1 MSTKPLV
8 SVVTPA
14 YNCEKYLHQTVES
27 VMRQTF
33 EKWEMI
39 IVDDC
44 STDGTLALAL
54 QLAAQEKRIR
64 VIRNEINQGV
74 SLTRNRGI
82 AASQGEYIAL
92 LDGDDL
98 WESDKLERQ
107 VQMMEKGY
115 DLVYCSYDFYDEGG
129 CPIEKMKPFIV
140 PQRTDYRKM
149 LVSSV
154 VSCSTAMA
162 RAGLLKEHPFRKD
175 TYHEDYALWMELFA
189 LPVRA
194 AGDEKVL
201 MHYRQVRGSRSNAK
215 GNSAK
220 KRWEVYRRTLHMG
233 LLESAWA
240 FCRYAVRGAIKYFG

>member
-1 MSTKPLV
+1 MLV
-8 SVVTPA
+8 SIVTPA
-14 YNCEKYLHQTVES
+14 YNCEKYLRKTVES
-27 VMRQTF
+27 VLSQSYTS
-33 EKWEMI
+33 WEMI

-44 STDGTLALAL
+44 STDGTHALAQ
-54 QLAAQEKRIR
+54 QLAAQEPRIR
-64 VIRNEINQGV
+64 VFRNETNQGV

-82 AASQGEYIAL
+82 AQTRGKYIAL

-107 VQMMEKGY
+107 VALLEKGY
-115 DLVYCSYDFYDEGG
+115 DLAYCSYDFWDESG

-140 PQRTDYRKM
+140 PERTDYHKM

-154 VSCSTAMA
+154 VSCSTAMV
-162 RAGLLKEHPFRKD
+162 RAELLKAHPFRKD

-189 LPVRA
+189 LPIRA

-201 MHYRQVRGSRSNAK
+201 MHYRQVHGSRSNAK
-215 GNSAK
+215 GNAAR

-240 FCRYAVRGAIKYFG
+240 FCRYAVHGFLKYYAR

>member
-1 MSTKPLV
+1 MLV
-8 SVVTPA
+8 SIVTPA
-14 YNCEKYLHQTVES
+14 YNCEKYLRKTVES
-27 VMRQTF
+27 VLSQSYTS
-33 EKWEMI
+33 WEMI

-44 STDGTLALAL
+44 STDGTFALAQ
-54 QLAAQEKRIR
+54 QLAAQEPRIR
-64 VIRNEINQGV
+64 VFRNETNQGV

-82 AASQGEYIAL
+82 AQTRGKYIAL

-107 VQMMEKGY
+107 VALLEKGY
-115 DLVYCSYDFYDEGG
+115 DLAYCSYDFWDESGR
-129 CPIEKMKPFIV
+129 PIETMKPFIV
-140 PQRTDYRKM
+140 PVRTDFHKM

-154 VSCSTAMA
+154 VSCSTAMI
-162 RAGLLKEHPFRKD
+162 RAELLKAHPFRKD

-189 LPVRA
+189 LPIRA

-215 GNSAK
+215 GNAAR

-240 FCRYAVRGAIKYFG
+240 FCRYAVRGMIKYFG

>member
-1 MSTKPLV
+1 MNTKPLV

-14 YNCEKYLHQTVES
+14 YNCEKYLRQTVDS
-27 VMRQTF
+27 VVQQTF
-33 EKWEMI
+33 EQWEMI
-39 IVDDC
+39 VVDDC
-44 STDGTLALAL
+44 STDGTLALAQ
-54 QLAAQEKRIR
+54 QLAAEEPRIR
-64 VIRNEINQGV
+64 VFRNETNQGV
-74 SLTRNRGI
+74 SLTRNFGIRQARGK
-82 AASQGEYIAL
+82 YIAL

-98 WESDKLERQ
+98 WEPDKLERQ
-107 VQMMEKGY
+107 VRLMEKGY

-140 PQRTDYRKM
+140 PRQTDYHKM

-162 RAGLLKEHPFRKD
+162 CAELLKEHPFRKD

-215 GNSAK
+215 GNAAK
-220 KRWEVYRRTLHMG
+220 KRWEVYRKTLNMG

-240 FCRYAVRGAIKYFG
+240 FCRYAVCGAIKYFG

>member
-1 MSTKPLV
+1 MLV
-8 SVVTPA
+8 SIVTPA
-14 YNCEKYLHQTVES
+14 YNCEKYLRQTVES
-27 VMRQTF
+27 VVRQTF
-33 EKWEMI
+33 ENWEMI

-44 STDGTLALAL
+44 STDGTLALA
-54 QLAAQEKRIR
+54 QELAAQEKRIR
-64 VIRNEINQGV
+64 VLRNETNQGV
-74 SLTRNRGI
+74 SRTRNRAI
-82 AASQGEYIAL
+82 AETRGEYIAL

-107 VQMMEKGY
+107 VALLEKGY
-115 DLVYCSYDFYDEGG
+115 DLAYCSYDFWDESGQ
-129 CPIEKMKPFIV
+129 PIETMRPFIV
-140 PQRTDYRKM
+140 PERTDYQKM

-154 VSCSTAMA
+154 VSCSTAMV
-162 RAGLLKEHPFRKD
+162 RAGLLKAHPFRTD

-240 FCRYAVRGAIKYFG
+240 FCRYAVRGVMKYFG

>member
-1 MSTKPLV
+1 MLV
-8 SVVTPA
+8 SIVTPA
-14 YNCEKYLHQTVES
+14 YNCEKYLRKTVES
-27 VMRQTF
+27 VLSQSYTS
-33 EKWEMI
+33 WEMI
-39 IVDDC
+39 IFDDC
-44 STDGTLALAL
+44 STDGTFALAQ
-54 QLAAQEKRIR
+54 QLAAQEPRIR
-64 VIRNEINQGV
+64 VFRNETNQGV

-82 AASQGEYIAL
+82 AQTRGKYIAL

-107 VQMMEKGY
+107 VALLEKGY
-115 DLVYCSYDFYDEGG
+115 DLAYCSYDFWDESGR
-129 CPIEKMKPFIV
+129 PIETMKPFIV
-140 PQRTDYRKM
+140 PVRTDFHKM

-154 VSCSTAMA
+154 VSCSTAMI
-162 RAGLLKEHPFRKD
+162 RAELLKAHPFRKD

-189 LPVRA
+189 LPIRA

-215 GNSAK
+215 GNAAR

-240 FCRYAVRGAIKYFG
+240 FCRYAVRGMIKYFG

>member
-1 MSTKPLV
+1 MLV

-14 YNCEKYLHQTVES
+14 YNCEKYLRQTVES
-27 VMRQTF
+27 VIRQTF
-33 EKWEMI
+33 EQWEMI

-44 STDGTLALAL
+44 STDGTLALA
-54 QLAAQEKRIR
+54 QRLAAQEKRIR
-64 VIRNEINQGV
+64 VLRNEINQGV

-82 AASQGEYIAL
+82 AEARGEYIAL

-107 VQMMEKGY
+107 VALLEKGY
-115 DLVYCSYDFYDEGG
+115 DLAYCSYDFWDENG

-140 PQRTDYRKM
+140 PERTDYHKM

-154 VSCSTAMA
+154 VSCSTAMVCA
-162 RAGLLKEHPFRKD
+162 ELLKAHPFRKD

-189 LPVRA
+189 LPIRA

-240 FCRYAVRGAIKYFG
+240 FCRYAVCGAIKYFG

>member
-1 MSTKPLV
+1 MLV

-14 YNCEKYLHQTVES
+14 YNCEKYLRQTAES
-27 VMRQTF
+27 VMLQTF
-33 EKWEMI
+33 EQWEMI

-44 STDGTLALAL
+44 STDGTLALAQ

-64 VIRNEINQGV
+64 VLRNETNQGV

-82 AASQGEYIAL
+82 AEARGEYIAL

-98 WESDKLERQ
+98 WERDKLERQ
-107 VQMMEKGY
+107 VALLEQGY
-115 DLVYCSYDFYDEGG
+115 DLAYCSYDFWDEAGR
-129 CPIEKMKPFIV
+129 PIGKMKPFIV

-154 VSCSTAMA
+154 VSCSTAMV

>member
-1 MSTKPLV
+1 MLV
-8 SVVTPA
+8 SIVTPA
-14 YNCEKYLHQTVES
+14 YNCEKYLRKTVES
-27 VMRQTF
+27 VLSQSYTS
-33 EKWEMI
+33 WEMI

-44 STDGTLALAL
+44 STDGTFALAQ
-54 QLAAQEKRIR
+54 QLAAQEPRIR
-64 VIRNEINQGV
+64 VFRNETNQGV

-82 AASQGEYIAL
+82 AQTRGKYIAL

-107 VQMMEKGY
+107 VALLEKGY
-115 DLVYCSYDFYDEGG
+115 DLAYCSYDFWDESGR
-129 CPIEKMKPFIV
+129 PIETMKPFIV
-140 PQRTDYRKM
+140 PVRTDFHKM

-154 VSCSTAMA
+154 VSCSTAMI
-162 RAGLLKEHPFRKD
+162 RAELLKAHPFRKD
-175 TYHEDYALWMELFA
+175 AYHEDYALWMELFA
-189 LPVRA
+189 LPIRA

-215 GNSAK
+215 GNAAR

-240 FCRYAVRGAIKYFG
+240 FCRYAVRGMIKYFG

>member
-1 MSTKPLV
+1 MLV
-8 SVVTPA
+8 SIVTPA
-14 YNCEKYLHQTVES
+14 YNCEKYLRQTVES
-27 VMRQTF
+27 VLAQSYTD
-33 EKWEMI
+33 WEMI

-44 STDGTLALAL
+44 STDGTLALAQ
-54 QLAAQEKRIR
+54 QLAAVDARIR
-64 VIRNEINQGV
+64 VVRNEQNQGV
-74 SLTRNRGI
+74 SMTRNRGI
-82 AASQGEYIAL
+82 AEARGKYIAL

-98 WESDKLERQ
+98 WEPDKLERQ
-107 VQMMEKGY
+107 AALLEQGF
-115 DLVYCSYDFYDEGG
+115 DLAYCSYDFWDEDGR
-129 CPIEKMKPFIV
+129 PIGKMKPFIV
-140 PQRTDYRKM
+140 PKQTDYHNM

-154 VSCSTAMA
+154 VSCSTAMV
-162 RAGLLKEHPFRKD
+162 RTGLLKEHPFRKD

-194 AGDEKVL
+194 EGDEKVL

>member
-1 MSTKPLV
+1 MLV

-14 YNCEKYLHQTVES
+14 YNCEKYLRQTVES
-27 VMRQTF
+27 VIRQTF
-33 EKWEMI
+33 EQWEMI

-44 STDGTLALAL
+44 STDGTLALA
-54 QLAAQEKRIR
+54 QRLAAQEKRIR
-64 VIRNEINQGV
+64 VLRNEINQGV

-82 AASQGEYIAL
+82 AEARGEYIAL

-98 WESDKLERQ
+98 WERDKLERQ
-107 VQMMEKGY
+107 VALLEKGY
-115 DLVYCSYDFYDEGG
+115 DLAYCSYDFWDENG

-140 PQRTDYRKM
+140 PERTDYHKM

-154 VSCSTAMA
+154 VSCSTAMVCA
-162 RAGLLKEHPFRKD
+162 ELLKAHPFRKD

-189 LPVRA
+189 LPIRA

-240 FCRYAVRGAIKYFG
+240 FCRYAVCGAIKYFG

>member
-1 MSTKPLV
+1 MLV
-8 SVVTPA
+8 SIVTPA
-14 YNCEKYLHQTVES
+14 YNCEKYLRKTVES
-27 VMRQTF
+27 VLSQSYTS
-33 EKWEMI
+33 WEMI

-44 STDGTLALAL
+44 STDGTFALAQ
-54 QLAAQEKRIR
+54 QLAAQEPRIR
-64 VIRNEINQGV
+64 VFRNETNQGV

-82 AASQGEYIAL
+82 AQTRGKYIAL

-107 VQMMEKGY
+107 VALLEKGY
-115 DLVYCSYDFYDEGG
+115 DLAYCSYDFWDESGR
-129 CPIEKMKPFIV
+129 PIETMKPFIV
-140 PQRTDYRKM
+140 PVRTDFHKM

-154 VSCSTAMA
+154 VSCSTAMI
-162 RAGLLKEHPFRKD
+162 RAELLKAHPFQKD

-189 LPVRA
+189 LPIRA

-215 GNSAK
+215 GNAAR

-240 FCRYAVRGAIKYFG
+240 FCRYAVRGMIKYFG

>member
-1 MSTKPLV
+1 MLV

-14 YNCEKYLHQTVES
+14 YNCEKYLRQTVES
-27 VMRQTF
+27 VIRQTF
-33 EKWEMI
+33 EQWEMI

-44 STDGTLALAL
+44 STDGTLALA
-54 QLAAQEKRIR
+54 QRLAAQEKRIR
-64 VIRNEINQGV
+64 VLRNEINQGV

-82 AASQGEYIAL
+82 AEARGEYIAL

-107 VQMMEKGY
+107 VALLEKGY
-115 DLVYCSYDFYDEGG
+115 DLAYCSYDFWDENG

-140 PQRTDYRKM
+140 PVRTDYHKM

-154 VSCSTAMA
+154 VSCSTAMVCA
-162 RAGLLKEHPFRKD
+162 ELLKAHPFRKD

-189 LPVRA
+189 LPIRA

-240 FCRYAVRGAIKYFG
+240 FCRYAVCGAIKYFG